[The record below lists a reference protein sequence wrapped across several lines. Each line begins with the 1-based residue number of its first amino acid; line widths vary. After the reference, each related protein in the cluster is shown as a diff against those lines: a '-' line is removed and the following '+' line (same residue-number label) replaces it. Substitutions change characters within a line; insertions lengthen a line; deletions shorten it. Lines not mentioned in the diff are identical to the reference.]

1 MLEQWVRVIQTLKME
16 YFAVKQGQMHSMLVT
31 IQWFQKQV
39 SKQQVIQMVKSSF
52 VARKVTTVKW
62 VAESDQTVIECFQIE
77 EQANLPSC
85 YFTECYSKSIARR
98 GTSSTS
104 RDKHLCTKLPK
115 ITFIHF
121 HRHRGI

>member
-31 IQWFQKQV
+31 IQSFQRQV

-52 VARKVTTVKW
+52 VVRKVTTTKL

-77 EQANLPSC
+77 
-85 YFTECYSKSIARR
+85 
-98 GTSSTS
+98 
-104 RDKHLCTKLPK
+104 
-115 ITFIHF
+115 
-121 HRHRGI
+121 

>member
-1 MLEQWVRVIQTLKME
+1 MLEQGVRIIQTLKME

-52 VARKVTTVKW
+52 VVRKVTTTKL

-77 EQANLPSC
+77 
-85 YFTECYSKSIARR
+85 
-98 GTSSTS
+98 
-104 RDKHLCTKLPK
+104 
-115 ITFIHF
+115 
-121 HRHRGI
+121 